1 MAALRIRTC
10 GIVGLKE
17 HGDAEDAIDVEED
30 FMVEEAIREDE
41 SGGLND
47 TESPQELY
55 NALTGILESEIPD
68 SDDDG
73 IMEETVASML
83 LD

>member
-1 MAALRIRTC
+1 VDVL
-10 GIVGLKE
+10 LQHDKE
-17 HGDAEDAIDVEED
+17 YGDAEDAIDVEED

-41 SGGLND
+41 CGGLND

-55 NALTGILESEIPD
+55 NTSTGILESEIPD

-73 IMEETVASML
+73 NMEENVASIL